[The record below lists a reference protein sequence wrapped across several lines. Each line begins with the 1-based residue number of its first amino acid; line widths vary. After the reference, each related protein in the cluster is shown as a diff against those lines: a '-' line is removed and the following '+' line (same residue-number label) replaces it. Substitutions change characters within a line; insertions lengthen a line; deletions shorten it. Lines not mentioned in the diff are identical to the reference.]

1 MTLHTDTFDD
11 FVDDLLSSD
20 VNLLKGEL
28 DFLLMQHLFNSIDLK
43 LINKTEIE
51 DNESL
56 AAWFFMKYF
65 YEKFWV
71 PVFGYILSKFVFLIE
86 GKKVDQKK
94 KDKSPFFL
102 KIPFRKY
109 VCCHFVSAI

>member
-1 MTLHTDTFDD
+1 MNSLSDTFDD

-43 LINKTEIE
+43 RIYITEIE

-56 AAWFFMKYF
+56 AA
-65 YEKFWV
+65 
-71 PVFGYILSKFVFLIE
+71 
-86 GKKVDQKK
+86 
-94 KDKSPFFL
+94 
-102 KIPFRKY
+102 
-109 VCCHFVSAI
+109 